1 VKQDVTD
8 RRGYLLPSSSPTM
21 CNKALPSEFRARPAV
36 SGLLVL
42 LGAICASLAP
52 AILIG
57 PAAAQQSARTPA
69 SVFDAAQK
77 AFEALPMD
85 KRREIQDGLIWSGH
99 YKGGVDG
106 EFGRMT
112 MGAIQAYEAQGKG
125 PRDGVLT
132 LQDVAALTA
141 AANRRKTALGFREVT
156 DPRSGVRIGVP
167 TKFLKRRNLR
177 DGSIYEARDK
187 GITLR
192 TFETPESQ
200 RSLADLY
207 EDLRAPAPGRRIA
220 YRVLRDDFLVV
231 SVIDRGRFY
240 YTRVARGVPGGGAR
254 QPANEMRTDSSA
266 VLRGYTLSISPAL
279 MQRQRAQMN
288 ILTIAVSNS
297 FEPFPSSA
305 PGTASGKKAG
315 EVSVA
320 KRSDVLKPMQPVQET
335 LVATAIT
342 VANDNYLTVL
352 DPKACKSVRIGKA
365 PAKLVA
371 RDAGTG
377 LALYSAQVGGGR
389 VLQSAGSGVA
399 ATGKDALVLYAE
411 LPSPGANQQISLAR
425 GSFAASAG
433 KAYVKIIALDSA
445 AGGVAVNSGGQ
456 VVGLLVRAS
465 PDRRRIAG
473 PVPPPSRSMLAP
485 ATVSSFLAKAGIA
498 TKLFAPA
505 DAAAP
510 GSPGNTASP
519 GSIAQMY
526 SRSLAAVWCVSNQPQ

>member
-1 VKQDVTD
+1 MKQDVTD
-8 RRGYLLPSSSPTM
+8 RRGYLLPSSSLTM
-21 CNKALPSEFRARPAV
+21 CSKALPSEFRARPAV
-36 SGLLVL
+36 SGLFVL

-52 AILIG
+52 AIFIG
-57 PAAAQQSARTPA
+57 PAAAQQSTRTPA
-69 SVFDAAQK
+69 AAFDAAQK

-106 EFGRMT
+106 EFGPMT
-112 MGAIQAYEAQGKG
+112 MRAIQAYEAQGNG
-125 PRDGVLT
+125 PRDGVLS

-167 TKFLKRRNLR
+167 AKFLKRRNLR

-200 RSLADLY
+200 RSLAGLY

-305 PGTASGKKAG
+305 RGTASGKKAG

-320 KRSDVLKPMQPVQET
+320 KRSDVLKPMQPVQES

-342 VANDNYLTVL
+342 VVNDSYLTVL

-365 PAKLVA
+365 PAKLIA

-377 LALYSAQVGGGR
+377 LALFSAQVGGGR
-389 VLQSAGSGVA
+389 VLQSIAAGEA
-399 ATGKDALVLYAE
+399 AAGKDALVLFAE
-411 LPSPGANQQISLAR
+411 LPSPGANRQISLAR

-433 KAYVKIIALDSA
+433 KAYVKIIAPDSA
-445 AGGVAVNSGGQ
+445 AGGVAVNSAGQ
-456 VVGLLVRAS
+456 VVGLLVQAS

-498 TKLFAPA
+498 TTFFARA
-505 DAAAP
+505 AAAAP
-510 GSPGNTASP
+510 GSSGNTASP

-526 SRSLAAVWCVSNQPQ
+526 SRSLAAVWCVNNQP